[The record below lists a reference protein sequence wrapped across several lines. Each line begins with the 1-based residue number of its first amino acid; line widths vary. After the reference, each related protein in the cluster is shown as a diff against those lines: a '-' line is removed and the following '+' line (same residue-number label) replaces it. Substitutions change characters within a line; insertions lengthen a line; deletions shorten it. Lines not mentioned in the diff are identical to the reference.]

1 MQPIVVNLSCDGT
14 SYYNAA
20 WAGNLD
26 RVRELL
32 AQGHDVNE
40 RSEDDETA
48 LHIAVKG
55 SEIELVRYLVEQGA
69 DLEATNRSSGTPLVY
84 SICKAEIEIF
94 AILVS
99 SGADVSVRH
108 IDRNTV
114 LHWIGMY
121 NRGPTWMTCLFDA
134 VDIDP
139 RTLFSVKNI
148 HGDTPLHL
156 LHSLPST
163 KCLVENRFDS
173 SPTV

>member
-84 SICKAEIEIF
+84 SICKAIF

-114 LHWIGMY
+114 LYWIGMY